1 MDNDEQNQNDIF
13 VDTYKTIYDKVF
25 APLNRNRY
33 LVNRDIS
40 LRNNSFKK
48 SHRKFIFKRLLVLFS
63 LALLGSASL
72 TAVIL
77 IAVYG
82 KGFSVP
88 FFILFLLSL
97 VFAVVDI
104 QNVARYNQSKLK
116 KYAYM
121 RSNALQYEPEGI
133 WDFDNFPDPGKRL
146 RLIHA
151 ILGARTVERSL
162 AESTTTAVNTE
173 ASDAMSAHLI
183 LSLADSKENDIDPY
197 LVMKAE
203 HFCEEIFRTQERL
216 LPLMELHTFLV
227 EEANKSKKTGAV
239 ED

>member
-1 MDNDEQNQNDIF
+1 MDDEQSEKDLF

-33 LVNRDIS
+33 LVSRDIS
-40 LRNNSFKK
+40 LRNDSFKTT
-48 SHRKFIFKRLLVLFS
+48 HRKFIAKRIGILFA
-63 LALLGSASL
+63 LALLAAASL

-82 KGFSVP
+82 RGISVP
-88 FFILFLLSL
+88 FLVLFFLS
-97 VFAVVDI
+97 FAFAFVDI

-133 WDFDNFPDPGKRL
+133 WGFDNFPAPGKRL

-151 ILGARTVERSL
+151 VLGARTVERSL
-162 AESTTTAVNTE
+162 AESTATAVNTV

-183 LSLADSKENDIDPY
+183 VAIAESSEDDIDPY
-197 LVMKAE
+197 LVMKVE
-203 HFCEEIFRTQERL
+203 NFCEEIFRTQERL

-227 EEANKSKKTGAV
+227 QEANKQKKAGAT
-239 ED
+239 EE

>member
-1 MDNDEQNQNDIF
+1 MDNAESEKDLF

-33 LVNRDIS
+33 LVSRDIS
-40 LRNNSFKK
+40 LRDGSFAK
-48 SHRKFIFKRLLVLFS
+48 SHRKFIMKRIGILF
-63 LALLGSASL
+63 ALTLIAAASI

-82 KGFSVP
+82 RGLSIP
-88 FFILFLLSL
+88 FIVLFFLSFAFAFI
-97 VFAVVDI
+97 DI

-133 WDFDNFPDPGKRL
+133 WGFDNFPAPGKRL

-151 ILGARTVERSL
+151 VLGARTVERSL
-162 AESTTTAVNTE
+162 AESTTTAVNMV
-173 ASDAMSAHLI
+173 ASDAMSSHLI
-183 LSLADSKENDIDPY
+183 LAIAESSEDDIDPY
-197 LVMKAE
+197 LVMKVE
-203 HFCEEIFRTQERL
+203 NFCEEIFRTQERL

-227 EEANKSKKTGAV
+227 EEANKQKKAGAT
-239 ED
+239 EE